1 MTILLVTYDL
11 NAQGQDYQAVTKY
24 FQQYAYAKVLK
35 SVWLIETDK
44 VVEQVYN
51 EFARVVDANDTYL
64 VTRVFKNEFK
74 GYLNKDVVAWIDSPD
89 RRW

>member
-1 MTILLVTYDL
+1 MAILLVTYDL

-35 SVWLIETDK
+35 SAWLIETDK
-44 VVEQVYN
+44 VVEQVHN
-51 EFARVVDANDTYL
+51 EFSRIVDANDTYL
-64 VTRVFKNEFK
+64 VTRVFQSEFK
-74 GYLNKDVVAWIDSPD
+74 GYLNKNVVDWIDSPD